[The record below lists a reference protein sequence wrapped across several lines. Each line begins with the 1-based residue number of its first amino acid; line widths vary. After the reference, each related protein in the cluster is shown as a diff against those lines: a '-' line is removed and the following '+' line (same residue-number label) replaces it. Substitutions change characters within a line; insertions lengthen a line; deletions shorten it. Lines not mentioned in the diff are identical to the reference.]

1 MASELEV
8 TKKQFYSQYNSLNES
23 DGNMFI
29 EDCQFEVFTNL
40 MEDAGEFDSSPVAS
54 RAKGSYKRANW
65 SILGYSQHGERV
77 YEDDHDLE
85 NEDSY
90 DNYTNEWR
98 FSIINGFFSE
108 GFDVI
113 NAEKTEI
120 TKSINEGVKFIQK
133 TLDRDIINDISETR
147 ELQFEILNKLDSNT
161 LDRIDLYIITDKVIK
176 QDVQE
181 KFTLDDGFE
190 INIYIWDLSRWNIVK
205 RSKSKRVPISI
216 DFNKD
221 EYSMYNVDFVKR
233 KVDSTLSQYLA
244 IFPADLIA
252 DLYKRHRTKI
262 LENNVRVFLSANRKA
277 NLAIRNTLKSDENN
291 LFFSFNNGLS
301 VTANKIEIQNDK
313 IVKIDDFQI
322 VNGGQTTATIH
333 YAIEK
338 DKKEDGS
345 RISLENVF
353 VPVKITEINKEKNN
367 NYGNIV
373 SNISKAA
380 NTQSAVKASDFY
392 ANDLILVKI
401 ERLTHDHPVNT
412 RSGKNIF
419 YFFERM
425 TGQYNVTKSN
435 QGKIGSS
442 KVKAWEKERPK
453 EFKFNKIDIARWY
466 NCYNG
471 FPHIAAASAEKQF
484 ENFMK
489 NKNFDKKDINV
500 NRYKTIIGFGMVF
513 NRVRKL
519 VGTKTGKEYPSI
531 IGDSSVGMA
540 TTIYASSI
548 LNKLSDGKIDY
559 WKVYDHGYD
568 LCKSLEEKKRYNG
581 ELDKIL
587 IPIIKESWRQLELFG
602 KTSVQEQTKKLQC
615 WEFFEKN
622 FTLDNKILDLLETFL
637 VTDEEKEKRDSEM
650 SDDEDLYYFSSL
662 NVLLKDNCNVLQ
674 NLHLIAARESE
685 YRGLKNTIGNTIK
698 KILKKDL
705 IISKAKVEQIY
716 ELYSTLTS
724 KKYLLNEK
732 VQNDIN
738 LSIDVDSIYELIFK
752 DFNTSISEI
761 GNKIFELDD
770 IEVNIEIHDSIKE
783 TKEKLDREY
792 GLSIND
798 LNKLKKCIVKL
809 KELNIL

>member
-1 MASELEV
+1 MATELEV
-8 TKKQFYSQYNSLNES
+8 TKRQFYSEYNLLNES

-85 NEDSY
+85 DEESY

-108 GFDVI
+108 GVDVK
-113 NAEKTEI
+113 NAEKTEM
-120 TKSINEGVKFIQK
+120 TKSVNESVKFIQK
-133 TLDRDIINDISETR
+133 TLDRDIINDISEAR
-147 ELQFEILNKLDSNT
+147 ELQLEILNKLDSNT

-181 KFTLDDGFE
+181 KFTLEDGFE
-190 INIYIWDLSRWNIVK
+190 INIYFWDLSRWNIVK

-216 DFNKD
+216 DFNKE

-233 KVDSTLSQYLA
+233 EVDSTLSQYLA

-277 NLAIRNTLKSDENN
+277 NLAIRNTLKSDEND

-301 VTANKIEIQNDK
+301 VTANKIEIENDK
-313 IVKIDDFQI
+313 IIKIDDFQI

-333 YAIEK
+333 YASEK
-338 DKKEDGS
+338 DKKNDGS
-345 RISLENVF
+345 RISLEKVF

-392 ANDLILVKI
+392 ANDLFLVKI

-412 RSGKNIF
+412 RAGKNKF

-435 QGKIGSS
+435 QGKTGSS

-489 NKNFDKKDINV
+489 NKNFEKKEINIS
-500 NRYKTIIGFGMVF
+500 RYKTIVGYGMVF
-513 NRVRKL
+513 NRIRKL
-519 VGTKTGKEYPSI
+519 VGTSRGKEYPSI

-548 LNKLSDGKIDY
+548 LNILSKGKIDY
-559 WKVYDHGYD
+559 WKVYDHEYD

-587 IPIIKESWRQLELFG
+587 IPIIKESWRQLKSYG

-622 FTLDNKILDLLETFL
+622 FTIDNKILDMLETL
-637 VTDEEKEKRDSEM
+637 LITDEEKEKRDSEV
-650 SDDEDLYYFSSL
+650 SDDEDSNYFNSL
-662 NVLLKDNCNVLQ
+662 NVLLQNYCNVLQ
-674 NLHLIAARESE
+674 NLHLIAARESD

-705 IISKAKVEQIY
+705 IITKAKVEQIY
-716 ELYSTLTS
+716 DLYSTLKS
-724 KKYLLNEK
+724 KKYSFNEK
-732 VQNDIN
+732 VNNDIN

-752 DFNTSISEI
+752 NYNSSIDEI
-761 GNKIFELDD
+761 GNKIFELED
-770 IEVNIEIHDSIKE
+770 IEANIEIHDSIKE
-783 TKEKLDREY
+783 IKEKLDREY

-798 LNKLKKCIVKL
+798 FEKL
-809 KELNIL
+809 KECIARLKKINIL

>member
-1 MASELEV
+1 MATELEV
-8 TKKQFYSQYNSLNES
+8 TKRQFYSEYNLLNES

-85 NEDSY
+85 DEESY

-108 GFDVI
+108 GVDVK
-113 NAEKTEI
+113 NAEKTEM
-120 TKSINEGVKFIQK
+120 TKSVNESVKFIQK
-133 TLDRDIINDISETR
+133 TLDRDIINDISEAR
-147 ELQFEILNKLDSNT
+147 ELQLEILNKLDSNT

-181 KFTLDDGFE
+181 KFTLEDGFE
-190 INIYIWDLSRWNIVK
+190 INIYFWDLSRWNIVK

-216 DFNKD
+216 DFNKE

-233 KVDSTLSQYLA
+233 EVDSTLSQYLA

-277 NLAIRNTLKSDENN
+277 NLAIRNTLKSDEND

-301 VTANKIEIQNDK
+301 VTANKIEIENDK
-313 IVKIDDFQI
+313 IIKIDDFQI

-333 YAIEK
+333 YASEK
-338 DKKEDGS
+338 DKKNDGS
-345 RISLENVF
+345 RISLEKVF

-392 ANDLILVKI
+392 ANDLFLVKI

-412 RSGKNIF
+412 RAGKNKF

-435 QGKIGSS
+435 QGKTGSS

-489 NKNFDKKDINV
+489 NKNFEKKEINIS
-500 NRYKTIIGFGMVF
+500 RYKTIVGYGMVF
-513 NRVRKL
+513 NRIRKL
-519 VGTKTGKEYPSI
+519 VGTSRGKEYPSI

-548 LNKLSDGKIDY
+548 LNILSKGKIDY
-559 WKVYDHGYD
+559 WKVYDHEYD

-587 IPIIKESWRQLELFG
+587 IPIIKESWRQLKSYG

-622 FTLDNKILDLLETFL
+622 FTIDNKILDMLETL
-637 VTDEEKEKRDSEM
+637 LITDEEKEKRDSEV
-650 SDDEDLYYFSSL
+650 SDDEDSNYFNSL
-662 NVLLKDNCNVLQ
+662 NVLLQNNCNVLQ
-674 NLHLIAARESE
+674 NLHLIAARESD

-705 IISKAKVEQIY
+705 IITKAKVEQIY
-716 ELYSTLTS
+716 DLYSTLKS
-724 KKYLLNEK
+724 KKYSFNEK
-732 VQNDIN
+732 VNNDIN

-752 DFNTSISEI
+752 NYNSSIDEI
-761 GNKIFELDD
+761 GNKIFELED
-770 IEVNIEIHDSIKE
+770 IEANIEIHDSIKE
-783 TKEKLDREY
+783 IKEKLDREY

-798 LNKLKKCIVKL
+798 FEKL
-809 KELNIL
+809 KECIARLKKINIL